1 MANDKKIVLIAS
13 INEMQAEMEKEF
25 ESLIQYEDT
34 LLRNFI
40 RGKITAYDEMIEL
53 IKIQL

>member
-1 MANDKKIVLIAS
+1 MTNDKKFALIAS
-13 INEMQAEMEKEF
+13 INEMRAEMEKEF

-40 RGKITAYDEMIEL
+40 RGKITTYDEMIEL
-53 IKIQL
+53 IKEA